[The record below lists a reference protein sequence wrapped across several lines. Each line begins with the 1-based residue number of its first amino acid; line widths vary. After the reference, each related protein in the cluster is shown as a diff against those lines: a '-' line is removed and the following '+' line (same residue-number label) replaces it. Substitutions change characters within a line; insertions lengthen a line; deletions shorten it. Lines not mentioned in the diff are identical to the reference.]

1 VVGGGELEDGIG
13 AVAVGVE
20 GEVFAC
26 TGWIFIE
33 ILACAGRVLNFGEV
47 LGFGDG

>member
-1 VVGGGELEDGIG
+1 MVGGGELEDGIG
-13 AVAVGVE
+13 AVTVGVE

-26 TGWIFIE
+26 PRRILFE
-33 ILACAGRVLNFGEV
+33 VLACAWRVFDFGEV